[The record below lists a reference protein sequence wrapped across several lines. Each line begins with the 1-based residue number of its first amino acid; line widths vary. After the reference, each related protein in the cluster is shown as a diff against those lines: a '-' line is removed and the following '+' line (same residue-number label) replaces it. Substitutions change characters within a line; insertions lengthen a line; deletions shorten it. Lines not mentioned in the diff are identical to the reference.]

1 MLILLSSCEAIK
13 QAENEAKL
21 ERANSPEY
29 SDYYNPDEFDFAD
42 KTYRDNI
49 KTVLFHPR
57 NHPLAYPMIALGSK
71 FQLELTFDDLDGD
84 VKNYSYTI
92 VHCTANWE
100 ESNLSPFD
108 YIDGFTE
115 DSFDDYRYSFNTLQ
129 SYTQYR
135 VYLPNQRMDFTKS
148 GNYIIKVYENSNPD
162 EVVLSKRFL
171 VYEEKVLISSRVI
184 APNISR
190 YLRTHQRLSFSFDY
204 GVLGTLNPMTDIQ
217 VSILQNGRWDK
228 AIHNL
233 RPQFI
238 RNKELVFD
246 YSDQTLFKA
255 GKEFRYFDFRNF
267 SFNTEKVDK
276 IWIEE
281 DVNQVQILR
290 DEKRHTERYNYW
302 KDMNGQF
309 IIGRFGGFTRVDS
322 DYAWVHFSFEKEEP
336 LENGNV
342 YVYGKFCDWEADNDN
357 KMRYDYED
365 KSYKAKVYLKQGVYN
380 YQYVVWEDGNDQIDD
395 SILEGDYYETENNY
409 IILIYFR
416 PFNARYDQLI
426 GFDILNS
433 RN

>member
-1 MLILLSSCEAIK
+1 MGYSCEAIK
-13 QAENEAKL
+13 QAENDAKL
-21 ERANSPEY
+21 ERANTPKY

-42 KTYRDNI
+42 KTYKDNI

-57 NHPLAYPMIALGSK
+57 NQPLAYPMIPLGSK

-100 ESNLSPFD
+100 ESDLSPFD
-108 YIDGFTE
+108 YIEGFTE

-148 GNYIIKVYENSNPD
+148 GNYILKVFENSNQE
-162 EVVLSKRFL
+162 EVILSKRFL
-171 VYEEKVLISSRVI
+171 VYEEKVIINSRVI

-204 GVLGTLNPMTDIQ
+204 GMLGTLNPMTDIQ

-228 AIHNL
+228 AVHKL
-233 RPQFI
+233 RPQFV

-281 DVNQVQILR
+281 ETNTNQVKINR

-309 IIGRFGGFTRVDS
+309 VIGRFGGFTRVDA
-322 DYAWVHFSFEKEEP
+322 DYAWVHFSFEKEAP
-336 LENGNV
+336 LDNGNV
-342 YVYGKFCDWEADNDN
+342 YVYGKFCDWEATDDN

-365 KSYKAKVYLKQGVYN
+365 KSYKAKAYLKQGVYN
-380 YQYVVWEDGNDQIDD
+380 YQYVVWEDGNEQIDD

-416 PFNARYDQLI
+416 PFNARYDQLV